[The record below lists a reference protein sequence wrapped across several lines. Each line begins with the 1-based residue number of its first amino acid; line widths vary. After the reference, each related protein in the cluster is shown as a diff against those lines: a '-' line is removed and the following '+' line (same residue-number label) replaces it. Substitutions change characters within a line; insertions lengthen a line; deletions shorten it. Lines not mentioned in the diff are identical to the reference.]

1 MEQKTLFENQGVEL
15 CVSQSGIATLYHRG
29 PLPHE
34 YIWAQY
40 DQESKEMHFITDD
53 GEVQA
58 LGMTIHKP
66 FHEPLM
72 KAREMFLIEVD
83 EHKKYSNPKLIKFT
97 ALVDRE
103 RE

>member
-15 CVSQSGIATLYHRG
+15 LVNGVGLAMLYHRG

-34 YIWAQY
+34 YVWAQY
-40 DQESKEMHFITDD
+40 DQHSHTMQLVTDD
-53 GEVQA
+53 GTVQE

-66 FHEPLM
+66 FHAPLM

-83 EHKKYSNPKLIKFT
+83 ENKNYSNPQLIKFS
-97 ALVDRE
+97 ALAE
-103 RE
+103 